1 MTIPD
6 DKPVSIRLGDF
17 TLHFLD
23 DGHMFIDGGAM
34 YGALP
39 KVVWSRFDTP
49 DDMNRVRLAIRPL
62 LIDTGADRI
71 LVETGVGAGRKE
83 RLRKLFGV
91 EQPRTL
97 ASSLKA
103 AGFDPADVTY
113 VIDTHLHF
121 DHCGGNMCQAE
132 DGHLTP
138 TFPNATYVIHERCYE
153 EATHLNERT
162 RTSIVQED
170 YAGIV
175 DAGTV
180 RRIRGGATELLPGIT
195 LLPQRGHLDCVMCVK
210 ITSGGETGIA
220 LSDVIPDS
228 FHIQPAFIAGI
239 DLYPMDALSGKKEIL
254 KNAAHENSLL
264 IFYHDPSILAARV
277 APEGEKYV
285 VKEAIRARSSG

>member
-1 MTIPD
+1 MTISK
-6 DKPVSIRLGDF
+6 DKPVSFRLGDF

-39 KVVWSRFDTP
+39 KVVWSRFDAP

-71 LVETGVGAGRKE
+71 LVETGVGSCRKE

-91 EQPRTL
+91 EQPLTL

-121 DHCGGNMCQAE
+121 DHCGGNMREAE
-132 DGHLTP
+132 DGRLAP
-138 TFPNATYVIHERCYE
+138 AFPNAKYVIHERCYE

-170 YAGIV
+170 FAELV
-175 DAGTV
+175 RAGTAQLV
-180 RRIRGGATELLPGIT
+180 RGTAELLPGIT
-195 LLPQRGHLDCVMCVK
+195 LMAQRGHLDCVICVK
-210 ITSGGETGIA
+210 ITSGHETGIA

-228 FHIQPAFIAGI
+228 FHVQPAFIAGI
-239 DLYPMDALSGKKEIL
+239 DLYPMDALAGKKQIL
-254 KNAAHENSLL
+254 KNASDGNWLL
-264 IFYHDPSILAARV
+264 IFYHDPAILAARV
-277 APEGEKYV
+277 APDGEKYV
-285 VKEAIRARSSG
+285 VRDAIRAASLG